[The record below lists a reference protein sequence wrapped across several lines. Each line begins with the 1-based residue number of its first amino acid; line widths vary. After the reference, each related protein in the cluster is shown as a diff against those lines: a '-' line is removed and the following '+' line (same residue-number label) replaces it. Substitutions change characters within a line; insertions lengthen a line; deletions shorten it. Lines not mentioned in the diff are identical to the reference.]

1 MTNSKTSAH
10 HNFIGFRS
18 FTESS
23 RTRER
28 PWEERKGESE
38 TSNNRRFFAGLP
50 SSFFRFVLFP
60 VRDSV
65 SQKREGVSIQ
75 IELTGELDA
84 WDTSCSEISQ
94 MSPGPRVDR
103 LIPSIGMAATMLS
116 RHGPIPKQISD
127 RAVTVNGPS
136 RTGSGQRGKTNSFRG
151 TPSDDSVE
159 ASPSILTTIEG
170 WGSVARRD
178 ALPTCSD
185 QSMERL
191 IESPRASTM
200 LSPPG
205 RWPRF

>member
-1 MTNSKTSAH
+1 MGREKRGERNEQQP
-10 HNFIGFRS
+10 S
-18 FTESS
+18 FL
-23 RTRER
+23 
-28 PWEERKGESE
+28 
-38 TSNNRRFFAGLP
+38 RRLAFFLLP